1 MLETPEELS
10 ALQAL
15 LDRSHGGGGAHLG
28 SIVTD
33 ERRLT
38 ALQVA
43 NYLQGVKHV
52 AFATV
57 NSRGEPMVAALD
69 GWFLHGQFIA
79 STAAGALRVQHVRRN
94 SAVSLVHM
102 VGDEV
107 GIWVHGTARL
117 ARREEPLIQEYD
129 RLATAAYGTSP
140 YSWGDDIAVM
150 PVEARVMFA
159 YAPDPSKYP

>member
-1 MLETPEELS
+1 MLETSDELT

-28 SIVTD
+28 SIVTA

-79 STAAGALRVQHVRRN
+79 STAAGALRVRHIRRN
-94 SAVSLVHM
+94 PAVSLVHM

-129 RLATAAYGTSP
+129 RLATAAYGSSP
-140 YSWGDDIAVM
+140 YSWGDDIAVFA
-150 PVEARVMFA
+150 VQARVMFA
-159 YAPDPSKYP
+159 YAPDPGKYL

>member
-1 MLETPEELS
+1 MLETPEELG

-28 SIVTD
+28 SIVTS

-38 ALQVA
+38 AVQVA

-57 NSRGEPMVAALD
+57 NSRGEPMVAPLD
-69 GWFLHGQFIA
+69 GWFIHGQWIV
-79 STAAGALRVQHVRRN
+79 STAANAVRARHVWRN
-94 SAVSLVHM
+94 PAMSLAHA
-102 VGDEV
+102 VGDDI
-107 GIWVHGTARL
+107 GIWVHGRARALGRTAAL
-117 ARREEPLIQEYD
+117 AQDYD
-129 RLATAAYGTSP
+129 RLSSAAYGGSVYGLGAT
-140 YSWGDDIAVM
+140 AVWA
-150 PVEARVMFA
+150 VEARVMFA